1 MFPLWLNMSC
11 VLFVSVYTPKLL
23 CKSTAKYKRQK
34 IQSCQTTMMK
44 VSAEYSTAKK
54 LHRRCLIGFLIYTF
68 NSLM

>member
-34 IQSCQTTMMK
+34 IQSCQTTMME

-54 LHRRCLIGFLIYTF
+54 TLSSMFDRVLDIHI
-68 NSLM
+68 